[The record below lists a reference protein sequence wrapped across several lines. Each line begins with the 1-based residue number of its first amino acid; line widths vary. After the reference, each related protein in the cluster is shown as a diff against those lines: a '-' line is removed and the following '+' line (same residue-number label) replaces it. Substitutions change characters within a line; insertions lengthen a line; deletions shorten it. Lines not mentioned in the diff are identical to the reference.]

1 MSRFYD
7 VGGICIC
14 VKVVF
19 LQKKSKAALTSWA
32 DMTSLWTN
40 LPLHVCSLGEVLEQ
54 IAHFMEVLAL
64 LGPGMGDV

>member
-1 MSRFYD
+1 MILGVY
-7 VGGICIC
+7 V
-14 VKVVF
+14 
-19 LQKKSKAALTSWA
+19 QKLSSCKKKNKAALTSWA